1 MPDYFRVEFDA
12 EQTAVEARLTF
23 SYGRAHDDVYGSV
36 PIGDDFYYAVDDGT
50 QITVANANPSDTG
63 FVYICCDIAHP
74 RDALV
79 GYTGES
85 ISVPGGYFVDVDE
98 DMYYLGADGQ
108 WERSVYGVLLVGQ
121 VMGTDGAMGT
131 MLRSGESCTFTL
143 PKDGMDGAYLLYFY
157 YFDPAQDNLSDNYT
171 EYQRNVFQY
180 RDGFR
185 PAVWPGSPMCTR
197 ATTTPRRWPGPKS
210 TMSPGGPLQ
219 LPLPPGR
226 LCGATRR

>member
-1 MPDYFRVEFDA
+1 MRKAKRTMGILLAAVLLGMVPAYAAERSEMPDYFRVEFDA

-121 VMGTDGAMGT
+121 VMGTDGAMAS
-131 MLRSGESCTFTL
+131 MLRPGESCTFTL
-143 PKDGMDGAYLLYFY
+143 PKDGMDISRDKNALAVDVAGSYRVP
-157 YFDPAQDNLSDNYT
+157 D
-171 EYQRNVFQY
+171 
-180 RDGFR
+180 RDGVMLEVNGIPFESDYL
-185 PAVWPGSPMCTR
+185 A
-197 ATTTPRRWPGPKS
+197 APK
-210 TMSPGGPLQ
+210 PIE
-219 LPLPPGR
+219 
-226 LCGATRR
+226 